1 MYKGSAYSGYPFLML
16 SDPYLPNGSM
26 SPLVSSSSPHGEV
39 LWPLSL
45 LKYVAGIVQ
54 APTHAFFLTNW
65 SPVSEIP
72 GHCSVQAE
80 GKSSGKGER
89 CSAGSSCFALNLL
102 EELLFQ
108 SPHPLGLALLFQQS
122 NPNILWKNVS
132 SFFWVMGF
140 GGSSSW
146 SLCMCSGICPA
157 AELEFDVSACKTAR
171 FCRAVC

>member
-26 SPLVSSSSPHGEV
+26 SPLVSSSSLYGEV

-54 APTHAFFLTNW
+54 APTHAYFLTNW
-65 SPVSEIP
+65 SPVSEIA
-72 GHCSVQAE
+72 GHCSVQAKR
-80 GKSSGKGER
+80 KSSGKGER
-89 CSAGSSCFALNLL
+89 CSAGSARFALSLL

-108 SPHPLGLALLFQQS
+108 SPHPLSLALLFQQS
-122 NPNILWKNVS
+122 DPNISWKSVC
-132 SFFWVMGF
+132 SFFWVAGF

-146 SLCMCSGICPA
+146 SLCLRSGVCPA
-157 AELEFDVSACKTAR
+157 AEL
-171 FCRAVC
+171 VC

>member
-26 SPLVSSSSPHGEV
+26 SPLVSSSSLYGEV

-45 LKYVAGIVQ
+45 VKYVAGIVQ
-54 APTHAFFLTNW
+54 APTHAYFLTNW
-65 SPVSEIP
+65 SPVSEIA
-72 GHCSVQAE
+72 GHCSVQAKR
-80 GKSSGKGER
+80 KSSGKGER
-89 CSAGSSCFALNLL
+89 CSAGSARFALSLL

-122 NPNILWKNVS
+122 DPNISWKSVC
-132 SFFWVMGF
+132 SFFWVAGF

-146 SLCMCSGICPA
+146 SLCLRSGICPA
-157 AELEFDVSACKTAR
+157 AEL
-171 FCRAVC
+171 VC